1 MADLTQGAVASLLGV
16 LTTAVKSEADLQRG
30 VERDIQFIKDEM
42 DSMNGFLLH
51 LTKSGNEHDDQQRAW
66 MKQVREIAY
75 ASQDC
80 IELYNLY
87 GMTPPCNGVSS
98 AVDFLPNY
106 VRGKI
111 ERHKLAKKIKE
122 LKERVKDVGERR
134 ERYGV
139 TVPFSEHKRRS
150 DTGDGAGD
158 DVEMKKARQ
167 DEFLEAL
174 REDLEEMETSS
185 DGKRDDDEAAAA
197 AAAAGLSSPYIYIS
211 TMVRRWIPRPPFD
224 RAIRKLPPE
233 LAPHARKIRGA
244 LLKHKA
250 DGVRRKKHDDRR
262 RLHDTVAV
270 CMGMVLRALHAF
282 PQSRVGNEDEL
293 NRLMDAL
300 DAADLPKRVMT
311 FCYSELTT
319 DEKSCLQY
327 LAAFR
332 QEASISRT
340 SLVRRIAAE
349 RLVGDDKEHQLTVEQ
364 RAESCFEELLFRG
377 FISAGARGAA
387 GKVKSCRFRSESVK
401 EFIVE
406 MCKAENF
413 VGGGLPVHLQIQN
426 DIRSVAMEQ
435 QHQQG
440 RQQQRDDQLSRICM
454 PLVAAGNR
462 QIRQNDPINKMLRE
476 LDSLPKNYRLNVMD
490 LGGCIGI
497 LKRGHLASIC
507 RIRTLKYL
515 SLRNTDVRG
524 LPSQLQELRLLETL
538 DIRQTNIPYGRGS
551 RSQAL
556 LPRSLKHLL
565 AGNVDS
571 QGDAP
576 NATVRIPDSVREM
589 VDLEVRNCSIY
600 SRFPSLFY

>member
-16 LTTAVKSEADLQRG
+16 LANAVKTEADLQKG

-75 ASQDC
+75 TSQDC
-80 IELYNLY
+80 IELYDLY
-87 GMTPPCNGVSS
+87 GMTPPCDGVSS
-98 AVDFLPNY
+98 IVDFLPKY
-106 VRGKI
+106 VGGMI
-111 ERHKLAKKIKE
+111 ERHKLAKKIKQ

-139 TVPFSEHKRRS
+139 TVPPSTEPKRRS
-150 DTGDGAGD
+150 DAGNGAGD
-158 DVEMKKARQ
+158 YVETMNEARGV
-167 DEFLEAL
+167 FLEAL
-174 REDLEEMETSS
+174 REDEEE
-185 DGKRDDDEAAAA
+185 KDEAP
-197 AAAAGLSSPYIYIS
+197 GLSSPSIYIS

-224 RAIRKLPPE
+224 HAIRKLAPE

-250 DGVRRKKHDDRR
+250 DGVRKKHDDRR
-262 RLHDTVAV
+262 LHNTVAV
-270 CMGMVLRALHAF
+270 CMGMALRALHAF
-282 PQSRVGNEDEL
+282 PQSRVGNEEEL
-293 NRLMDAL
+293 NKLMEAL
-300 DAADLPKRVMT
+300 DGSTADLPKRVMT

-319 DEKSCLQY
+319 EEKSCLQY

-340 SLVRRIAAE
+340 SLVRRCAAE
-349 RLVGDDKEHQLTVEQ
+349 RLVSDDKEHQLSVEQ

-377 FISAGARGAA
+377 FISPDARGAA
-387 GKVKSCRFRSESVK
+387 GKVKSCQFRSESVRD
-401 EFIVE
+401 FIME

-413 VGGGLPVHLQIQN
+413 VGGGLPVHLRIQN
-426 DIRSVAMEQ
+426 EIRTAALE
-435 QHQQG
+435 QHQGKQQQ
-440 RQQQRDDQLSRICM
+440 QQQRDEHQLPRICM
-454 PLVAAGNR
+454 PLAACNK
-462 QIRQNDPINKMLRE
+462 QRQNDPINKMLRD
-476 LDSLPKNYRLNVMD
+476 LDSLPRSYRLNVMD

-497 LKRGHLASIC
+497 LKRSHLARIC
-507 RIRTLKYL
+507 NIRTLKYL

-524 LPSQLQELRLLETL
+524 LPSQLQDLRLLETL
-538 DIRQTNIPYGRGS
+538 DIRQNNIPHGS
-551 RSQAL
+551 HFQAA

-576 NATVRIPDSVREM
+576 NVTVRMPGSVREM
-589 VDLEVRNCSIY
+589 ANLEVTILAIPNFVALNSVR
-600 SRFPSLFY
+600 